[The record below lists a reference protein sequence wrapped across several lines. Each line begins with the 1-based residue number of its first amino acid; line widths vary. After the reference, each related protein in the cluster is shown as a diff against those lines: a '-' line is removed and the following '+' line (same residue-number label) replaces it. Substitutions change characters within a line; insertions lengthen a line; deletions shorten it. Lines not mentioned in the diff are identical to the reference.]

1 MFVSVNGNYGFWS
14 AWSDCDKTCGGGR
27 RIRSRS
33 CTNPP
38 PQFGGSD
45 CNMLGPLQQ
54 SEICNLNKCP
64 VHGNYS
70 NWSLWSP
77 CSVTCGVGTVERQRY
92 CTNPPPSPN
101 GRNCDDQGPSTEK
114 KSCELVEC
122 TGKLL
127 FITAYFIYWFK
138 RNILSKYGWTAG
150 WHCMMQTTCLKTGA
164 CLTLSISSSINLQSV
179 RLCQLLSR

>member
-1 MFVSVNGNYGFWS
+1 MANSLSVTVDGQNLLWTQKMFQLDKKCGKRLIEESSKKIPHARLILMLACLILVNGNYGFWS
-14 AWSDCDKTCGGGR
+14 AWSDCDQTCGGGR

-45 CNMLGPLQQ
+45 CSTLGPLHQA
-54 SEICNLNKCP
+54 EICNLNKCP

-92 CTNPPPSPN
+92 CTNPTPSPD
-101 GRNCDDQGPSTEK
+101 GRNCDDQGPAAEK

-122 TGKLL
+122 TGNPH
-127 FITAYFIYWFK
+127 FGNE
-138 RNILSKYGWTAG
+138 NIVY
-150 WHCMMQTTCLKTGA
+150 
-164 CLTLSISSSINLQSV
+164 
-179 RLCQLLSR
+179 